1 MKIALFLFQKLSIS
15 ETKYLVIDEHFCI
28 YTTIFIPFCVCM
40 KSMTGEQLRKSR
52 SDFWVAKKHKLL
64 PEASLVG
71 GKESTAMFN
80 IAGMQQL
87 IPYLN
92 GKKHP
97 LGTRLFNIQKCI
109 RTVDIDEVGDA
120 SHLTFFEMMG
130 NRSLGDYFKKD
141 SVNWSREFLVDV
153 L

>member
-1 MKIALFLFQKLSIS
+1 
-15 ETKYLVIDEHFCI
+15 
-28 YTTIFIPFCVCM
+28 M
-40 KSMTGEQLRKSR
+40 KSVSGKQLKEEWKK
-52 SDFWVAKKHKLL
+52 FWESKQHVLL

-80 IAGMQQL
+80 IAGMQQI

-130 NRSLGDYFKKD
+130 NWSLGDYFKKEAVTR
-141 SVNWSREFLVDV
+141 SWEFLTSAFIE
-153 L
+153 LFACKY